1 MKRILLTLAAVASL
15 LVCACDKTYD
25 DSSIKNQISGLEQRV
40 QNLEDLCS
48 KLNTNIASIQTLM
61 QNIDSKIAIERVVTL
76 PDDEGYL
83 ITFSDGASITVY
95 NGLDGKTGKKGDKG
109 EQGEKGD
116 QGDPGATP
124 VVGVAQDGG
133 VLYWT
138 INGEWLLD
146 DEGNKIPVVGPK
158 GEQGEQGDPG
168 NDGKDGFNGADGTTP
183 QLKIED
189 GKWMVSYDN
198 GVTWSEVPKSNDDA
212 YNTMALTIEETEEAY
227 IITLDGESYT
237 ISKAATAVSFQIKV
251 DNDDV
256 TLDGESVT
264 LTYTLTGG
272 DETTHVV
279 AEGSLENVVVDE
291 SACTVTIYGGA
302 DTEGY
307 IILRAIRNSDGAYS
321 AQYIAVAGKI
331 LTILTG
337 EEVTV
342 DGNGG
347 TFEVQVKTNLE
358 YAVTLPDWIT
368 EEPDTKAVRTE
379 SKSFKAAANRS
390 GAERTA
396 TITFKASDGSLS
408 KAVVVTQPEATSTE
422 GDGSLEN
429 PFNPAQA
436 IDAVK
441 DLTWT
446 SNTDYE
452 KVGPYYVKGKISRI
466 ANKGT
471 FTESGTYGN
480 ASFYISEDGT
490 ETDEFYCF
498 RVLYLGNKKFEDGQ
512 TDIKVGDEV
521 VICGELM
528 NYKGNTPET
537 VSGNAYLYSLNGST
551 GEVEPPQP
559 PAGEPAGAGTMDDP
573 YNVAA
578 ALDAVK
584 DLTWTSNT
592 DYEKTDECYVK
603 GIISRISSGGTF
615 TEGGTYGNASFHI
628 SDDGSE
634 SGEFYCFRVLY
645 LENKKFEA
653 GQTDIKVGDEVVI
666 CGELMNYKGNTPE
679 TVAGKAYL
687 YSLTSKTPDEPSV
700 EPGGDDTPTGETVS
714 FDTNASDQTWAA
726 ATDPT
731 YGEGFSTTTQG
742 ITMGYYKHTCT
753 SNLVAPNDTH
763 VRLYKNSVF
772 VITAPSGKRMKSIK
786 FSTTAADYCKDM
798 TILEGGGGS
807 VTVDTSS
814 LTITWSG
821 SASYVVFHMTG
832 GQNRFKNISVEY
844 E

>member
-256 TLDGESVT
+256 ILDGESVT

-379 SKSFKAAANRS
+379 SKSFKAASNRS

-396 TITFKASDGSLS
+396 TITFQASDGSLS

-422 GDGSLEN
+422 GDGTLEN

-498 RVLYLGNKKFEDGQ
+498 RVLYFGNKKFEDGQ

-537 VSGNAYLYSLNGST
+537 VSGKAYLYSLNGST
-551 GEVEPPQP
+551 TDAGDGEVTAKVSFSKSTVSIEVGKTVAN
-559 PAGEPAGAGTMDDP
+559 PAETNSSATVTYTSDDESVVTVSSDGTITAIAVGTATITAAVEAVEGFSAGSATCKVTVKESGSSSDDTSYTLDSDAIKAAHTAAWTYTSGEQA
-573 YNVAA
+573 
-578 ALDAVK
+578 
-584 DLTWTSNT
+584 
-592 DYEKTDECYVK
+592 
-603 GIISRISSGGTF
+603 II
-615 TEGGTYGNASFHI
+615 AS
-628 SDDGSE
+628 DGSE
-634 SGEFYCFRVLY
+634 WIAYNTFASTNQVTVQMNKGKGAY
-645 LENKKFEA
+645 L
-653 GQTDIKVGDEVVI
+653 
-666 CGELMNYKGNTPE
+666 LTPE
-679 TVAGKAYL
+679 APDGK
-687 YSLTSKTPDEPSV
+687 
-700 EPGGDDTPTGETVS
+700 
-714 FDTNASDQTWAA
+714 
-726 ATDPT
+726 
-731 YGEGFSTTTQG
+731 
-742 ITMGYYKHTCT
+742 
-753 SNLVAPNDTH
+753 H
-763 VRLYKNSVF
+763 VK
-772 VITAPSGKRMKSIK
+772 
-786 FSTTAADYCKDM
+786 
-798 TILEGGGGS
+798 S
-807 VTVDTSS
+807 VTVVTNKKNDGTGDPGDRPLDIQSADGSETLVSNTSAYAGG
-814 LTITWSG
+814 LDITG
-821 SASYVVFHMTG
+821 SHSQVRIICNEDNG
-832 GQNRFKNISVEY
+832 GATYIVSVTVEF